1 MFLNFTE
8 SISENYWQLTTE
20 NIAFRCPYEN
30 SCKGG
35 IFPLNYTTNGTQ
47 LNNYL
52 LHDNDCFEEFS
63 GYLCSKTASDRDYI
77 DFIARDIESCN
88 WGNGFNGFT
97 VACLFTIIIFCCYF
111 FSIFIFI
118 KKTPLKKPSAEET
131 LQLQLSSSAS
141 TSFFKKYSHPSL
153 LSLISVKPNLG
164 ERSLD
169 YLFLL
174 KIQFFGFQV
183 SDPIILFHCLFLSHY

>member
-1 MFLNFTE
+1 MFLNFSE
-8 SISENYWQLTTE
+8 SISENYWQLTAD
-20 NIAFRCPYEN
+20 NIAFRCPYES

-47 LNNYL
+47 LNNCL
-52 LHDNDCFEEFS
+52 FHDNECFEEFS
-63 GYLCSKTASDRDYI
+63 GYLCSKPANDHDYI
-77 DFIARDIESCN
+77 DFVARDIESCN

-97 VACLFTIIIFCCYF
+97 VACLFTILIFFCYF
-111 FSIFIFI
+111 FSIFMFI
-118 KKTPLKKPSAEET
+118 KKTPSKKPFEDQN

-141 TSFFKKYSHPSL
+141 TSFFKKYSQQSL
-153 LSLISVKPNLG
+153 LSLISVG

-183 SDPIILFHCLFLSHY
+183 SDFVQFIV